1 MKKLVLS
8 VLGLASLSLLNLANA
23 QSFGI
28 SIGPAGA
35 MPNEDITITITPDLT
50 CNDQATNN
58 LAGVDVARLHSGIAP
73 TSATVDL
80 QALTQTGGWQ
90 NVVAMDSP
98 DAMFTFTGNSFVK
111 TLNPSTYYANSTG
124 EEIAWL
130 CFVINGGPTGDEW
143 SKKASNTRPSDL
155 VCNGDFFVPFP
166 LSGIFVANDKTI
178 EVPNL
183 ALTAYPNPV
192 RDAST
197 TIRYT
202 LPVAGDVSLK
212 VYDLVGNEVA
222 TLVDEKQSA
231 GIKSLKWNVANMK
244 SGVYFY
250 TLTSGKKIETKK
262 IVISE

>member
-8 VLGLASLSLLNLANA
+8 ALCLAAMSLNNLANA
-23 QSFGI
+23 QMYGI
-28 SIGPAGA
+28 SVGPAGA
-35 MPNEDITITITPDLT
+35 MPNEDITITITPDQT

-58 LAGVDVARLHSGIAP
+58 LAGVDVARLHSGIGP
-73 TSATVDL
+73 TSSSVDL
-80 QALTQTGGWQ
+80 QALTQTGAWQ

-98 DAMFTFTGNSFVK
+98 DAMFTFNGSSFTK
-111 TLNPSTYYANSTG
+111 TFNPSTYYTNTTG

-143 SKKASNTRPSDL
+143 SKKASNTRPSDMI
-155 VCNGDFFVPFP
+155 CNGDFFVPFP
-166 LSGIFVANDKTI
+166 LSGIFVANEKTV

-192 RDAST
+192 KDAST

-202 LPVAGDVSLK
+202 LPVGGDVTLK
-212 VYDLVGNEVA
+212 VYDIVGNEVT
-222 TLVDEKQSA
+222 TLVNEKQSA
-231 GIKSLKWNVANMK
+231 GIKSLKWNVNNMK

-250 TLTSGKKIETKK
+250 TLRSGKKVETKK